1 MEPEGDPTPD
11 GNRTRLRQSAS
22 AGRPDARLD
31 WGMPR
36 FLRVLG
42 TIALALGART
52 AVLPGQTA
60 PVTAPPA
67 PAGEP
72 RTVRAGGVAR
82 RYFLYLPS
90 TWHRGHPAPLVLVF
104 HGGGGRA
111 SGIAPHTGF
120 SALAEREGFVVA
132 YPQGLNGRWNDGR
145 GYAATHD
152 DVGFVQA
159 LLDTLGRELA
169 IDPRRIYA
177 TGISNGA
184 MFAYRLAC
192 DLPGVFAAVAP
203 VAGAMPADLAPA
215 CSHTQPVSVL
225 AFQGTADPLMPY
237 AGGGGARRRVLSAER
252 SIAFWATASGCTAA
266 PVTTDEPDQITD
278 GTRVRRTVYGA
289 CREGRSVELYTIE
302 GGGHTWPGGPPVGGS
317 VGRVTREV
325 DATPL
330 IWAFFAQHPR
340 P

>member
-1 MEPEGDPTPD
+1 MPSLG
-11 GNRTRLRQSAS
+11 RAS
-22 AGRPDARLD
+22 GA
-31 WGMPR
+31 
-36 FLRVLG
+36 
-42 TIALALGART
+42 IALALGAHA
-52 AVLPGQTA
+52 AVLHAQAVPASA
-60 PVTAPPA
+60 PTPV
-67 PAGEP
+67 GEP
-72 RTVRAGGVAR
+72 RTLRTGGVTR

-90 TWHRGHPAPLVLVF
+90 TWHRGRPVPLVLVF

-120 SALAEREGFVVA
+120 SQLAEREGFVVA

-152 DVGFVQA
+152 DVGFVRA
-159 LLDTLGRELA
+159 LLDTLGRELV
-169 IDPRRIYA
+169 IDPRRVYA

-184 MFAYRLAC
+184 MFSYRLAC
-192 DLPGVFAAVAP
+192 DLPGSFAAVAP
-203 VAGAMPADLAPA
+203 VAGAMPADLAPSCA
-215 CSHTQPVSVL
+215 HAQPVSVL

-237 AGGGGARRRVLSAER
+237 AGGGVARRRGRVLSAER
-252 SIAFWATASGCTAA
+252 SIAFWATASGCGAA
-266 PVTTDEPDQITD
+266 PVTTLEPDLVLDD
-278 GTRVRRTVYGA
+278 GTRVRRTVYGG
-289 CREGRSVELYTIE
+289 CRGGTAVELYTIE

-317 VGRVTREV
+317 VGRVTRDV

>member
-1 MEPEGDPTPD
+1 MPSLV
-11 GNRTRLRQSAS
+11 RAS
-22 AGRPDARLD
+22 GA
-31 WGMPR
+31 
-36 FLRVLG
+36 
-42 TIALALGART
+42 IALALGAHA
-52 AVLPGQTA
+52 AVLHAQAVPA
-60 PVTAPPA
+60 SAPA

-72 RTVRAGGVAR
+72 RTLQTGGVTR
-82 RYFLYLPS
+82 RYFLYLPT
-90 TWHRGHPAPLVLVF
+90 TWHRGRPAPLVLVF

-120 SALAEREGFVVA
+120 SRLAEREGFVVA

-152 DVGFVQA
+152 DVGFVRA

-169 IDPRRIYA
+169 IDPRRVYA

-184 MFAYRLAC
+184 MFSYRLAC
-192 DLPGVFAAVAP
+192 DLPGTFAAVAP
-203 VAGAMPADLAPA
+203 VAGAMPADLAPICA
-215 CSHTQPVSVL
+215 HTQPVSVL

-237 AGGGGARRRVLSAER
+237 AGGGVARRRGRVLSAER
-252 SIAFWATASGCTAA
+252 SIAFWATTSGCTAA
-266 PVTTDEPDQITD
+266 PVTTDEPDRVTD
-278 GTRVRRTVYGA
+278 GTRVRRTAYGT
-289 CREGRSVELYTIE
+289 CHEGRSVELYTIE

-317 VGRVTREV
+317 VGRVTREI

-330 IWAFFAQHPR
+330 IWAFFAQHPK

>member
-1 MEPEGDPTPD
+1 
-11 GNRTRLRQSAS
+11 
-22 AGRPDARLD
+22 
-31 WGMPR
+31 MPSFPR
-36 FLRVLG
+36 ALG
-42 TIALALGART
+42 AIALALVARAAT
-52 AVLPGQTA
+52 LPAQS
-60 PVTAPPA
+60 VPA
-67 PAGEP
+67 AASPALAGEP
-72 RTVRAGGVAR
+72 RTLEAGGVTR

-90 TWHRGHPAPLVLVF
+90 TWHRGRPVPLVLVF

-120 SALAEREGFVVA
+120 SRLAEREGFVVA

-152 DVGFVQA
+152 DVGFVRA
-159 LLDTLGRELA
+159 LLDTLGRELV

-184 MFAYRLAC
+184 MFSYRLAC
-192 DLPGVFAAVAP
+192 DLPGTFAAVAP

-215 CSHTQPVSVL
+215 CAHAQPVSVL

-237 AGGGGARRRVLSAER
+237 AGGGVARRRGRVLSAEQ
-252 SIAFWATASGCTAA
+252 SIAFWATTSGCTAA
-266 PVTTDEPDQITD
+266 PVTTDEPDRVTD
-278 GTRVRRTVYGA
+278 GTRVRRTVYGT

-317 VGRVTREV
+317 VGRVTREI

>member
-1 MEPEGDPTPD
+1 
-11 GNRTRLRQSAS
+11 
-22 AGRPDARLD
+22 
-31 WGMPR
+31 MPR
-36 FLRVLG
+36 FLRALG
-42 TIALALGART
+42 AIALALVARAAT
-52 AVLPGQTA
+52 LSAQSD
-60 PVTAPPA
+60 PA
-67 PAGEP
+67 AASPALAGEP
-72 RTVRAGGVAR
+72 RTLQAGGVTR

-90 TWHRGHPAPLVLVF
+90 TWRRGSPAALVLVF

-120 SALAEREGFVVA
+120 SALAEREGFLVA

-152 DVGFVQA
+152 DVGFVRA

-169 IDPRRIYA
+169 IDPRRVYA

-192 DLPGVFAAVAP
+192 DLPGAFAAVAP

-215 CSHTQPVSVL
+215 CAHTQPVSVL

-237 AGGGGARRRVLSAER
+237 AGGGVARRRGRVLSAER
-252 SIAFWATASGCTAA
+252 SIAFWATTSGCGAA
-266 PVTTDEPDQITD
+266 PVTTGEPDRVTD
-278 GTRVRRTVYGA
+278 GTLVRRTLYGP
-289 CREGRSVELYTIE
+289 CREGRGVELYTIE
-302 GGGHTWPGGPPVGGS
+302 GGGHTWPGGPPVGGA
-317 VGRVTREV
+317 VGRVTREI
-325 DATPL
+325 DATAL
-330 IWAFFAQHPR
+330 IWAFFAEHPK